1 MGSKIGSGYL
11 KDIAYRSRQLKSLAD
26 RAIAQVT
33 EEELF
38 SQIDEESNTIA
49 ILMKHLAG
57 NMIHRWTDP
66 YGPDENKPKR
76 NREGEFEIE
85 TGDVK
90 AELFERWE
98 SGWAHFFVAL
108 ERFKAEDLTRKV
120 LIRWREYALL
130 EAINRQ
136 LIHYAQHVGQIIFLA
151 KHFKLGDW
159 ESLSIPRGQSE
170 AFNEMML
177 RRFKG

>member
-1 MGSKIGSGYL
+1 MGSNIGSDYL
-11 KDIAYRSRQLKSLAD
+11 KDVANRSRQLKSLAD

-38 SQIDEESNTIA
+38 SKIDEESNSIA
-49 ILMKHLAG
+49 ILMKHLSG
-57 NMIHRWTDP
+57 NMNHRWTDP
-66 YGPDENKPKR
+66 YGPDEEKLRR

-85 TGDVK
+85 SGDTK

-98 SGWAHFFVAL
+98 SGWGHFFEAL
-108 ERFKAEDLTRKV
+108 ERFKAEDLTRMI
-120 LIRWREYALL
+120 LIRWREYTLM

-136 LIHYAQHVGQIIFLA
+136 MIHYAQHVGQIIFLA
-151 KHFKLGDW
+151 KHFTLGDW

-170 AFNEMML
+170 AFNEMMR
-177 RRFKG
+177 RRFEG

>member
-11 KDIAYRSRQLKSLAD
+11 KDVANRSRQLKSLAD
-26 RAIAQVT
+26 RAIVQVT
-33 EEELF
+33 DDELF
-38 SQIDEESNTIA
+38 AKIDEESNSIA
-49 ILMKHLAG
+49 ILTKHLAG

-66 YGPDENKPKR
+66 YEPDEEKPRR

-85 TGDVK
+85 SGDTK

-98 SGWAHFFVAL
+98 SGWAHFFEVL
-108 ERFKAEDLTRKV
+108 ERFKAEDLTRKI
-120 LIRWREYALL
+120 LIRWREYTLM

-136 LIHYAQHVGQIIFLA
+136 LIHYAQHIGQIIFLA
-151 KHFKLGDW
+151 KHFRLRDW

-170 AFNEMML
+170 AFNEKM
-177 RRFKG
+177 RKRFKG